1 MACVVVNVPFSQRI
15 LHNFPTLKNLALMA
29 MCTFN
34 SSTSQTL
41 DETQNY
47 RSKWW
52 GTCLSQRYFTI
63 LPNFEEFSLD
73 GYVHI

>member
-1 MACVVVNVPFSQRI
+1 MGSGECAFFPEDTSQF
-15 LHNFPTLKNLALMA
+15 FPTLKNLAFMA
-29 MCTFN
+29 MCTFS

-41 DETQNY
+41 DGTQNY